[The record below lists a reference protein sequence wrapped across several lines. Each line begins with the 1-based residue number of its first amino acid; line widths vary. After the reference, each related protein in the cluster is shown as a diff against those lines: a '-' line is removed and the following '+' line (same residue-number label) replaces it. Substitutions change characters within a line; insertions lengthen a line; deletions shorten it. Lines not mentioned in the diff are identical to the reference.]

1 MLRRIG
7 AFFPLRV
14 EGDSMRPRLPPGALV
29 VASPLGDRVLRRG
42 TVVVAVRPD
51 SPEMEVVKRIG
62 DGIGLGPDEYF
73 LLGDNPAASTDSRH
87 FGPVRRDAIR
97 AVVHWRYWPLP
108 PRRA

>member
-14 EGDSMRPRLPPGALV
+14 EGDSMRPRLPAGALV
-29 VASPLGDRVLRRG
+29 VASPLGDRALRRG

-51 SPEMEVVKRIG
+51 RPEMEVVKRIG
-62 DGIGLGPDEYF
+62 DGVGLGPDEYF

-97 AVVHWRYWPLP
+97 AVVHWRYWPFP
-108 PRRA
+108 PRRM